1 MKILRQKS
9 GAISS
14 VEIVTVI
21 ILMLAALLS
30 FGGYIQRALA
40 GRWKTTGDA
49 YGQGR
54 QYDPRGF
61 GAVGENGGTEDCFF
75 DQSNNRWID
84 DDLYR
89 SNNCDCTGLKA
100 DGTPLPEY
108 AVDCTGC
115 KAASLCA
122 HPPS

>member
-1 MKILRQKS
+1 MKLLKQKK
-9 GAISS
+9 GAISA
-14 VEIVTVI
+14 VEVATVV

-40 GRWKTTGDA
+40 GRWKSTGDV

-61 GAVGENGGTEDCFF
+61 GAVGENGGTMDCFF
-75 DQSNNRWID
+75 DQGTNRWID
-84 DDLYR
+84 EDLYR
-89 SNNCDCTGLKA
+89 QNNCDCTGLKA

-108 AVDCTGC
+108 ATECTGC
-115 KAASLCA
+115 KASSACA
-122 HPPS
+122 QPPF